1 MAKNIIFCSDGTW
14 NDVDS
19 QNATNVFKLFN
30 LLQGSVISRTKFK
43 DLSGDIVEQEKII
56 ANVQIAK
63 YINGVGNSD
72 NRIKKLLGAGLIKRI
87 VRGYTFI
94 SRNYQPGDNIVIVG
108 FSRGAYTARALAGL
122 IASQGLLANQFNRGD
137 IEAYKL
143 GTRAWYH
150 YRKSVKGQNL
160 LADFTTAVVN
170 LEALAFFNEGTLSD
184 SDFIRDVPISAVAV
198 WDTVGAMGIPEFDEA
213 RGGLIDAFRFAD
225 TQLSQKVTQG
235 LHAIALDERRLLF
248 TPTFWDRAQNVL
260 QMVFPGAHADVGGG
274 YSVQNNE
281 SGLSDGALLWTIDQL
296 KKQGVLFSEAAQ
308 NIVPD
313 ARCQMPQRQRIKK
326 GKI

>member
-1 MAKNIIFCSDGTW
+1 M
-14 NDVDS
+14 
-19 QNATNVFKLFN
+19 
-30 LLQGSVISRTKFK
+30 
-43 DLSGDIVEQEKII
+43 
-56 ANVQIAK
+56 
-63 YINGVGNSD
+63 
-72 NRIKKLLGAGLIKRI
+72 
-87 VRGYTFI
+87 
-94 SRNYQPGDNIVIVG
+94 
-108 FSRGAYTARALAGL
+108 
-122 IASQGLLANQFNRGD
+122 
-137 IEAYKL
+137 

-313 ARCQMPQRQRIKK
+313 ATAPAHKEGKNLTTGK
-326 GKI
+326 GVRRFNQQQGILEHPSVQLRKQALAVISAIGEPAAKYNPSNWPV